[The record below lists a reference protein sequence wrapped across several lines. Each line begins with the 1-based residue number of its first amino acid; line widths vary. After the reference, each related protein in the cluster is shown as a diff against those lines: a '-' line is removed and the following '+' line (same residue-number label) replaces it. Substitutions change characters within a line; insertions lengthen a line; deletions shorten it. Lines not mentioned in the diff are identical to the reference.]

1 MDKKHCSVPLEW
13 HGYISMENTW
23 KFIRNSF
30 SSFHIH
36 IDILANDH
44 FFSLGLIAP
53 PNLVVIAALLVADV
67 SMTAA
72 ILLTLELDQLYGGL
86 VHIWTEPLKMALE
99 QFQFVDTNNTPK
111 IEWIE
116 TNVIN

>member
-1 MDKKHCSVPLEW
+1 LRLGKQLCLKLTFNW
-13 HGYISMENTW
+13 TTFWGQII
-23 KFIRNSF
+23 IRNSF

-86 VHIWTEPLKMALE
+86 VHI
-99 QFQFVDTNNTPK
+99 
-111 IEWIE
+111 
-116 TNVIN
+116 